1 MQNNTFSIDQLLQ
14 THVCAMTGEQLV
26 FLLSNLS
33 LLTGDNKD
41 NQKSEAKPK
50 NLVHGI
56 KGIADIFG
64 CSIPT
69 ANRIKKSGIID
80 NAISQHE
87 RTIVVDVDKALQLVA
102 ESKKNGKRYVVKS

>member
-1 MQNNTFSIDQLLQ
+1 
-14 THVCAMTGEQLV
+14 MTGEQLV